1 MRTKAEPT
9 TIPGGPR
16 RTTLPHPRR
25 GTAGPQQAPAGDIP
39 VDSRAG
45 RTDGSESSELRE
57 VMELGRGGMG
67 TVSLVLDSEG
77 RTFARKKLLPELARE
92 PEKREL
98 FLREARVAKG
108 LAHPNVVRTYRA
120 GLEDGEPYLVMAF
133 VDGLP
138 LDRLLSLSR
147 EAGLPLPRKL
157 AAHLVACLAAGLHA
171 AHELE
176 DEDGTPLNLVHR
188 DISPHNVMVSREGD
202 VFLLDFGVAKIDA
215 LRGLTKTGEVRG
227 KTAYMSP
234 EQGLGDTLD
243 RRSDLFSLG
252 AILYECVQGARMWGD
267 GTELD
272 VLRKLALETPPSLD
286 GDDALSEV
294 HASLVAK
301 EPERRPDTA
310 RVAEQALVHYARSDG
325 EAEAE
330 RTKRARHELAAWV
343 LQIAKDELLD
353 RQKTLSEAIAPV
365 RASLPPPSSAKGS
378 ASVPRTSGGK
388 DAPSFSDTSG
398 IVAKAY
404 TSERQPSRRGSVV
417 AIALVCG
424 LAGAIAV
431 AATRPNAEPRS
442 SNVTS
447 PPPPPSTT
455 STTTSP
461 MASSH
466 GADPPAPSVTA
477 AVPSSGPSGRA
488 PAKPVVVGPPAVS
501 AAPKSV
507 PSTPVPTVSASAP
520 PVTSASSKPVP
531 LNVDPTP
538 F

>member
-9 TIPGGPR
+9 TIPGGPP
-16 RTTLPHPRR
+16 RTTVPNPRR
-25 GTAGPQQAPAGDIP
+25 GTPGPQKEPTGEAPVSARGANAD
-39 VDSRAG
+39 
-45 RTDGSESSELRE
+45 TSESSELRE

-67 TVSLVLDSEG
+67 IVSLVLDSEG
-77 RTFARKKLLPELARE
+77 RAFARKQLLPELARD

-108 LAHPNVVRTYRA
+108 LSHPNVVRTYRA
-120 GLEDGEPYLVMAF
+120 GLDEGEPYLVMDF

-138 LDRLLSLSR
+138 LDRLLSRAR

-294 HASLVAK
+294 HMSLVAK
-301 EPERRPDTA
+301 EPELRPETA
-310 RVAEQALVHYARSDG
+310 RVAEQALVHYARSNG

-343 LQIAKDELLD
+343 LQVAKDELLD
-353 RQKTLSEAIAPV
+353 RQKTLSDAIEPV

-378 ASVPRTSGGK
+378 ASLHGPREK
-388 DAPSFSDTSG
+388 DAASFSDASG

-424 LAGAIAV
+424 LGGAIAFV
-431 AATRPNAEPRS
+431 ATRPSAEPRS
-442 SNVTS
+442 PTAT
-447 PPPPPSTT
+447 PPPASVT

-461 MASSH
+461 LTSSH
-466 GADPPAPSVTA
+466 EADPPAPSVTA
-477 AVPSSGPSGRA
+477 AAPSAGPSGRA
-488 PAKPVVVGPPAVS
+488 PAKPVVVVPPTTS
-501 AAPKSV
+501 GAPKSV
-507 PSTPVPTVSASAP
+507 PPFPVPTISASAP